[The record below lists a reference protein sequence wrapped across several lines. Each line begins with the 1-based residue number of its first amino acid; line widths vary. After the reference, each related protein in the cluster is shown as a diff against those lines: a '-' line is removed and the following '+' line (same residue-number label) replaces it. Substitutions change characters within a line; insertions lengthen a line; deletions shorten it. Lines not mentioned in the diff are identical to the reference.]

1 MKQKGIASFY
11 KDFLTLGVGTF
22 LYMLVGVI
30 GTPVITRLVDPVD
43 YGQMSM
49 LTVYSNFGLMAC
61 GLGLDQTMLRYFYRD
76 ELRYQRKLVTV
87 CCGVPLLAALVIG
100 VLLLLTVV
108 AGATWFTMTEL
119 ILLELNVAALLIN
132 RFATLVLRLRART
145 KTYSIVNIVQ
155 KGSYIVLTVAL
166 VLLIK
171 AHHFEILAVATV
183 VSTLLAALLAMM
195 FERDIWRLPERGY
208 RLPVGMGELLK
219 YGFPLMLSSSITVVF
234 NALDKLF
241 IRHYCT
247 LTDVGVYAGAMNLM
261 AVFSIVRTS
270 FNAIWMPAAVEHY
283 ERDPGDKTFFRQGN
297 AFISVLMLLFGAGVV
312 LCKDLFVMLLG
323 SKYQAASMVVPYLM
337 FEPIL
342 YTISETTATG
352 IVVQKKSGYQ
362 LLVVGGA
369 CLGNFLGNW
378 LLVPWIGVQGAA
390 LSTGLSYI
398 LFVALRTGFAN
409 KVFYVNYRLPRFY
422 LLVAA
427 LFLFAAYGSNHRFSW
442 QQAVAF
448 LGIAATVLLA
458 YRELIWEA
466 VGPVLRG
473 RRARKGL
480 EHEEGSEKGQ

>member
-1 MKQKGIASFY
+1 
-11 KDFLTLGVGTF
+11 
-22 LYMLVGVI
+22 
-30 GTPVITRLVDPVD
+30 
-43 YGQMSM
+43 
-49 LTVYSNFGLMAC
+49 
-61 GLGLDQTMLRYFYRD
+61 
-76 ELRYQRKLVTV
+76 
-87 CCGVPLLAALVIG
+87 
-100 VLLLLTVV
+100 
-108 AGATWFTMTEL
+108 
-119 ILLELNVAALLIN
+119 
-132 RFATLVLRLRART
+132 
-145 KTYSIVNIVQ
+145 
-155 KGSYIVLTVAL
+155 
-166 VLLIK
+166 
-171 AHHFEILAVATV
+171 
-183 VSTLLAALLAMM
+183 
-195 FERDIWRLPERGY
+195 
-208 RLPVGMGELLK
+208 
-219 YGFPLMLSSSITVVF
+219 
-234 NALDKLF
+234 
-241 IRHYCT
+241 
-247 LTDVGVYAGAMNLM
+247 MNLM

-398 LFVALRTGFAN
+398 LFFALRTGFAN

-458 YRELIWEA
+458 YRELIWES
-466 VGPVLRG
+466 VGRVLRG